1 MAKKLTYYMKLD
13 EDFLQDPEVQLMI
26 EQKGKEAV
34 FDYIGL
40 LLLMRDYRKTDYMIP
55 WVMIPVLARSSLMTT
70 KEKLEDTIRY
80 CIVNGFFQV
89 YEDTEGK
96 YFYSERRRL
105 DLRTWQVTQ
114 SKRSAA
120 GIIGNQVRWN
130 KERQEEESLSEEGHE
145 DGTNSE
151 S

>member
-13 EDFLQDPEVQLMI
+13 EDFLQDPDVQLMI

-55 WVMIPVLARSSLMTT
+55 WAMIPVLAKSSLMTT
-70 KEKLEDTIRY
+70 KEKLENTIRY
-80 CIVNGFFQV
+80 CIKIGFFEV
-89 YEDTEGK
+89 YDDAGEK
-96 YFYSERRRL
+96 FFYSDRRRT

-130 KERQEEESLSEEGHE
+130 RERQEEENLEEAQG
-145 DGTNSE
+145 DGTNNE

>member
-13 EDFLQDPEVQLMI
+13 EDFLQDPEVQLFI
-26 EQKGKEAV
+26 AEKGKEAV

-55 WVMIPVLARSSLMTT
+55 WAMLPILARSSLMTT
-70 KEKLEDTIRY
+70 PEKLEDTVRY
-80 CIVNGFFQV
+80 CIKIGFLRV
-89 YEDTEGK
+89 YEECGDK
-96 YFYSERRRL
+96 YVYSERRQL

-130 KERQEEESLSEEGHE
+130 RERQEEENLEEAQE
-145 DGTNSE
+145 DGTNNE